1 MTAASSSGERSAYG
15 RIGANAAVVTPNTVR
30 SIRRGGGSSCLA
42 SCCTWEVVCRF
53 WNTFAITIL
62 SVAVGFLFV
71 QLQYITYRVNQSDT
85 QFHDLL
91 DKIQKDQ
98 QGEIEQ
104 LNQKVQEEHSLT
116 VIQISGT
123 FTLLSVLIT
132 VFHIGS
138 QLRNFHEPTVQRK
151 IVAILWLSPIYCVTS
166 FLSLLFP
173 VVQGY
178 LAIVKDFYEAYVVYT
193 FLSFLIAVLGRGNRS
208 VVVDLLAQ
216 HASHLKNPNQCFNRF
231 YHPPP
236 ESSDKAKANA
246 VLLEC
251 QILAI
256 QFVFIR
262 PSTSIASFV
271 LTTLS
276 DHNSGDDKRS
286 YFTSP
291 IFFVDMLENISVF
304 LAFAGLL
311 KLYHAARD
319 HLAWCQPFAKF
330 MTIKAIVFLT
340 FWQSLVISI
349 VVNLHR
355 SNGERYIHDDGSA
368 TPQDQANFINNVL
381 ICMEMLFFSLGHWCV
396 FPAEEWDPNFRPKPY
411 ETPGLGL
418 KDFVSDMSLIIQS
431 RQGANSLRRSR
442 RSPKPTSTD
451 DSTEATLDPTTTVKT
466 IQSPSGPIAGEST
479 SCSFDEEDDSSIVAD
494 CERGDAMTL
503 DSPRQIT

>member
-1 MTAASSSGERSAYG
+1 MTPISSSGDRATYGIIGDNGRGNMGTISNRNSRS
-15 RIGANAAVVTPNTVR
+15 
-30 SIRRGGGSSCLA
+30 GGSCGF
-42 SCCTWEVVCRF
+42 CTWEIVCRF
-53 WNTFAITIL
+53 WNTLAITIL
-62 SVAVGFLFV
+62 SIAVGFLFV
-71 QLQYITYRVNQSDT
+71 QMQYVTYRVTQDEA

-91 DKIQKDQ
+91 DNLQKNQ

-104 LNQKVQEEHSLT
+104 LNQKVEEEHSLT

-138 QLRNFHEPTVQRK
+138 QLRNFHEPSVQRK
-151 IVAILWLSPIYCVTS
+151 IVAILWLSPIYAVTS

-178 LAIVKDFYEAYVVYT
+178 LAIVKDFYESYVVYT

-216 HASHLKNPNQCFNRF
+216 NAQHLKKPTRCFSRF

-236 ESSDKAKANA
+236 DSSDKAKANA

-256 QFVFIR
+256 QFVFVR
-262 PSTSIASFV
+262 PSTSIANFV
-271 LTTLS
+271 LTTLTN
-276 DHNSGDDKRS
+276 NSAAKHS

-291 IFFVDMLENISVF
+291 VFFVDMIENVSVF

-355 SNGERYIHDDGSA
+355 SNGERLIQDDGSA
-368 TPQDQANFINNVL
+368 TPQDQANAINNVL

-396 FPAEEWDPNFRPKPY
+396 FPADEWDPSYRPKPY
-411 ETPGLGL
+411 ESPGLGL
-418 KDFVSDMSLIIQS
+418 KDFVSDMSLIMES
-431 RQGANSLRRSR
+431 RKGASNLRRSR
-442 RSPKPTSTD
+442 KSPKATSSDLSNDSPSLDQTAVSTIPPTSVLVEMTC
-451 DSTEATLDPTTTVKT
+451 SLD
-466 IQSPSGPIAGEST
+466 
-479 SCSFDEEDDSSIVAD
+479 EDDSSIVVD
-494 CERGDAMTL
+494 CEHGDAVTL
-503 DSPRQIT
+503 DSPTRQIT